1 MYVINISSD
10 NFIIIN
16 YKKKKSYAKYNL
28 EFIFNLIIDITKK
41 KSIYLFYI
49 YEVFLTCI
57 MKNEI

>member
-49 YEVFLTCI
+49 YEVF
-57 MKNEI
+57 